1 MSAKFETN
9 KLMNIFL
16 KKRQWKIG
24 FLIFAGFIVLGSI
37 FYTSNLVKKLALEE
51 EKAVNLWADAFS
63 SIDSNLDQDLSLIFK
78 ILAQNETIPI
88 ILTNNK
94 GDITEYRN
102 LNISGKITAEKLDK
116 ELRKMKIRGLFSEI
130 EYEGDKQT
138 LYYDDSKLIKQ
149 LELYPFIQLGLI
161 IFLVFLAYLV
171 FSFSKKAEQDQVWV
185 GMSKETAHQ
194 LGTPISS
201 LLAWMELLKESDLD
215 KSLTQEMGKDVE
227 RLEVIAERF
236 SKIGSKPVLIPNNI
250 RLILEDSINY
260 LKKRSS
266 NKIEFI
272 VNMNDDIDFK
282 PAINKELF
290 SWVIENT
297 TKNAIDAMSGAG
309 RLSFELSKLQSYLC
323 LDICDTGKGLHKNQ
337 FHAIFEPGYTTKK
350 RGWGLGLSL
359 AKRIIEEYHGGK
371 IFVHR
376 SELGKGSCIRILLPT
391 N

>member
-1 MSAKFETN
+1 
-9 KLMNIFL
+9 MNILL

-24 FLIFAGFIVLGSI
+24 FLLFAGFIVLGSI

-51 EKAVNLWADAFS
+51 EKKVKLWANALT
-63 SIDSNLDQDLSLIFK
+63 SINSDPDQDITLLTN
-78 ILAQNETIPI
+78 ILEQNETTPI
-88 ILTNNK
+88 ILTNEK
-94 GDITEYRN
+94 GEITDHRN
-102 LNISGKITAEKLDK
+102 LSLSDKNSDKKLK
-116 ELRKMKIRGLFSEI
+116 EALYEMQRGGLYFEI
-130 EYEGDKQT
+130 ELYGVKSI
-138 LYYDDSKLIKQ
+138 LYYDDSTLLKQ
-149 LELYPFIQLGLI
+149 LAIYPYIQLGLI
-161 IFLVFLAYLV
+161 FFLILLAYLV
-171 FSFSKKAEQDQVWV
+171 FSVTKKAEQDQVWV

-201 LLAWMELLKESDLD
+201 LLAWMELLKASDID
-215 KSLTQEMGKDVE
+215 KNLSQEMGKDVE

-236 SKIGSKPVLIPNNI
+236 SKIGSKPVLISNDI
-250 RLILEDSINY
+250 KLILEDSINY

-266 NKIEFI
+266 NKVVFS
-272 VNMNDDIDFK
+272 VNMDDNIDFK

-297 TKNAIDAMSGAG
+297 TKNAIDAMSGSG
-309 RLSFELSKLQSYLC
+309 RLSFDLKKSQKHLC
-323 LDICDTGKGLHKNQ
+323 LDISDTGKGIHKKQ

>member
-1 MSAKFETN
+1 
-9 KLMNIFL
+9 MNIFL
-16 KKRQWKIG
+16 KKRQWKVG
-24 FLIFAGFIVLGSI
+24 FLFFAGFIVLGSI

-51 EKAVNLWADAFS
+51 EKAVKLWADAFS
-63 SIDSNLDQDLSLIFK
+63 SIDSNLDQDLNLIFK

-88 ILTNNK
+88 ILTNDK

-102 LNISGKITAEKLDK
+102 LNISGKITDLKLEK
-116 ELRKMKIRGLFSEI
+116 ELRKMKTRGVYFKIKSEGG
-130 EYEGDKQT
+130 EQS
-138 LYYDDSKLIKQ
+138 LYYDESKLIKQ

-161 IFLVFLAYLV
+161 FFLVLLAYLV
-171 FSFSKKAEQDQVWV
+171 FTFSKKAEQDQVWV

-201 LLAWMELLKESDLD
+201 LLAWMELLKSSDID
-215 KSLTQEMGKDVE
+215 KSMTQEMGKDVE

-236 SKIGSKPVLIPNNI
+236 SKIGSKPNLIPNDI
-250 RLILEDSINY
+250 KQILEDSINY

-266 NKIEFI
+266 NKIEFS
-272 VNMNDDIDFK
+272 VNIDESINFK

-309 RLSFELSKLQSYLC
+309 KLSFDLKKLQNNLC
-323 LDICDTGKGLHKNQ
+323 LDISDTGKGIHKKQ
-337 FHAIFEPGYTTKK
+337 FQTIFKPGYTTKK